1 MYDELKTENRKAD
14 MMKKVLALLFMSL
27 MLVSVTNVET
37 VNASSKTYEGEQ
49 TICISASSKSDSNK
63 YRVYKLKKK
72 KMSKTSKFVKLHNES
87 EINFWKASQ
96 VTIKGQQWW
105 KIGKN
110 RYLKDTRVEV
120 VNTDRMKELGQEL
133 PTYQN

>member
-1 MYDELKTENRKAD
+1 
-14 MMKKVLALLFMSL
+14 MKKVLVLLFMSL

-72 KMSKTSKFVKLHNES
+72 KMSKTSKFPR
-87 EINFWKASQ
+87 F
-96 VTIKGQQWW
+96 
-105 KIGKN
+105 KI
-110 RYLKDTRVEV
+110 EV
-120 VNTDRMKELGQEL
+120 QHLL
-133 PTYQN
+133 Y